1 MLRSLADFLQD
12 GESEPL
18 VEAILVIPETLI
30 PH

>member
-1 MLRSLADFLQD
+1 MPRSLADFLQD
-12 GESEPL
+12 GETEVL

>member
-12 GESEPL
+12 GESEAL